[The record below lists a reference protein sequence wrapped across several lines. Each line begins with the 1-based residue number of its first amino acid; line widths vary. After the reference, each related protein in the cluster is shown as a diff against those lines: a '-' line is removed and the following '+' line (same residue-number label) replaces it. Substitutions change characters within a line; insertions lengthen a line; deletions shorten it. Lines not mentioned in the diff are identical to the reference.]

1 MKCLQNIFGLR
12 STWKRSVSG
21 AVCVLSALCAVFM
34 ASCHTASQVP
44 MDDAYYWPDRTIQH
58 ASHTTENN
66 PASLPA
72 GEGQGGAPAI
82 EYLNVQDTTV
92 TIRIKR

>member
-44 MDDAYYWPDRTIQH
+44 MDDAYYWPDETQQ
-58 ASHTTENN
+58 TN
-66 PASLPA
+66 PNSLPT
-72 GEGQGGAPAI
+72 GKGQGGASTI
-82 EYLNVQDTTV
+82 EYTNVQDTTV

>member
-1 MKCLQNIFGLR
+1 MSRSYNDSGLIA
-12 STWKRSVSG
+12 KRSYRLL
-21 AVCVLSALCAVFM
+21 AVGLTALAVLF
-34 ASCHTASQVP
+34 ASCHTSSQVP

-66 PASLPA
+66 PASLPT
-72 GEGQGGAPAI
+72 GEGQGGASAI
-82 EYLNVQDTTV
+82 EYTNIQDTTV

>member
-21 AVCVLSALCAVFM
+21 AVCVLSALCAVFF

-44 MDDAYYWPDRTIQH
+44 IDDAYYWPDNAAPIRTAATQ
-58 ASHTTENN
+58 TTPSTPTT
-66 PASLPA
+66 PAS
-72 GEGQGGAPAI
+72 AI
-82 EYLNVQDTTV
+82 EYTNIQDTTV

>member
-21 AVCVLSALCAVFM
+21 VVCVLSALCAAFM

-66 PASLPA
+66 PASLHA
-72 GEGQGGAPAI
+72 GEGEGGAPAI

-92 TIRIKR
+92 TIRINR

>member
-1 MKCLQNIFGLR
+1 
-12 STWKRSVSG
+12 
-21 AVCVLSALCAVFM
+21 
-34 ASCHTASQVP
+34 

-72 GEGQGGAPAI
+72 GEGQGGASAI
-82 EYLNVQDTTV
+82 EYTNIQDTTV

>member
-21 AVCVLSALCAVFM
+21 AVCVLSALCAVCM
-34 ASCHTASQVP
+34 ASCHTSSQVP
-44 MDDAYYWPDRTIQH
+44 MDDAYYWPDRSATPTQ
-58 ASHTTENN
+58 TTPSTPTT
-66 PASLPA
+66 PAS
-72 GEGQGGAPAI
+72 AI
-82 EYLNVQDTTV
+82 EYTNIQDTTV